1 MSCMSKLIDEDK
13 LKASVAEKYVRQRK
27 TKKEWFEESL
37 SIMEIIDSQHEV
49 MITCPKCH
57 GKGTYDVPSG
67 ETVWGEDGFYEKTE
81 WESRHCERCYGT
93 GKVTLEFYE
102 DIQKRCRR

>member
-1 MSCMSKLIDEDK
+1 MSYMSSYIDN
-13 LKASVAEKYVRQRK
+13 LKQAL
-27 TKKEWFEESL
+27 EEAKNP
-37 SIMEIIDSQHEV
+37 

-81 WESRHCERCYGT
+81 WESRHCELCYGT

-102 DIQKRCRR
+102 SIQKRCRR

>member
-1 MSCMSKLIDEDK
+1 MNCMSSYIDN
-13 LKASVAEKYVRQRK
+13 LKQAL
-27 TKKEWFEESL
+27 EEAKNP
-37 SIMEIIDSQHEV
+37 

-57 GKGTYDVPSG
+57 GKGEYEVAHY
-67 ETVWGEDGFYEKTE
+67 EDDELLDCVE
-81 WESRHCERCYGT
+81 IWESRHCELCYGT